1 MVFSYQKNYLIV
13 ILIVPV
19 LFVLSILQN
28 RKTTFILQSL
38 IVVLSVTYNGSRTE
52 KIDGKPAGDQT
63 MRLTTKLLK
72 EIIKEELDNMTEEE
86 SPIIAVADAVGVPM
100 EEEQIDEGFEALDY
114 LSSLPPE
121 QLEAIISYVVK
132 MLGGGA
138 AAIGGLVAADAVT
151 DGGEKVDPRD
161 DLYDDED

>member
-1 MVFSYQKNYLIV
+1 MTGKELERTRIV
-13 ILIVPV
+13 
-19 LFVLSILQN
+19 
-28 RKTTFILQSL
+28 K
-38 IVVLSVTYNGSRTE
+38 
-52 KIDGKPAGDQT
+52 
-63 MRLTTKLLK
+63 LTTKLLK

-100 EEEQIDEGFEALDY
+100 EEEQIEEETIVQRNPKLEEGFEALDY

-138 AAIGGLVAADAVT
+138 AAIGGLVAADAAT
-151 DGGEKVDPRD
+151 DGGEKVDTRD
-161 DLYDDED
+161 DLYDED

>member
-1 MVFSYQKNYLIV
+1 
-13 ILIVPV
+13 
-19 LFVLSILQN
+19 
-28 RKTTFILQSL
+28 
-38 IVVLSVTYNGSRTE
+38 
-52 KIDGKPAGDQT
+52 

>member
-1 MVFSYQKNYLIV
+1 MLRI
-13 ILIVPV
+13 
-19 LFVLSILQN
+19 
-28 RKTTFILQSL
+28 
-38 IVVLSVTYNGSRTE
+38 E
-52 KIDGKPAGDQT
+52 KKDGKQAGDQT

-72 EIIKEELDNMTEEE
+72 EIIKEELGNMTEDE

-100 EEEQIDEGFEALDY
+100 EEEQIEEETIVQRNPKLEEGFEALDY

-138 AAIGGLVAADAVT
+138 AAIGGLVAADAAT
-151 DGGEKVDPRD
+151 DGGEKVDTRD
-161 DLYDDED
+161 DLYDED

>member
-1 MVFSYQKNYLIV
+1 
-13 ILIVPV
+13 
-19 LFVLSILQN
+19 
-28 RKTTFILQSL
+28 
-38 IVVLSVTYNGSRTE
+38 
-52 KIDGKPAGDQT
+52 

-72 EIIKEELDNMTEEE
+72 EIIKEELDNMTEKE

-100 EEEQIDEGFEALDY
+100 EEEQIEEETIVQRNPKLEEGFEALDY

-138 AAIGGLVAADAVT
+138 AAIGGLVAADAAT
-151 DGGEKVDPRD
+151 DGGEKVDTRD
-161 DLYDDED
+161 DLYDED